1 MKTEF
6 LQNIFLE
13 DTIKKEED
21 QGVGLELNAPTVGRK
36 RKRPRMESPEK
47 VVKKEKVEAPP
58 PKVKPDADMISKDS
72 VKGHLSLIR
81 KHLFNA
87 RQGEMMMRAHLARI
101 TTSLDELAK
110 KLE

>member
-1 MKTEF
+1 M
-6 LQNIFLE
+6 
-13 DTIKKEED
+13 
-21 QGVGLELNAPTVGRK
+21 G
-36 RKRPRMESPEK
+36 SPQK
-47 VVKKEKVEAPP
+47 VVKKKKVDTPP
-58 PKVKPDADMISKDS
+58 PKVNPDADMISKDS

>member
-21 QGVGLELNAPTVGRK
+21 QGVGLELNAPKVGRK

-47 VVKKEKVEAPP
+47 VAKKEKVDAPP
-58 PKVKPDADMISKDS
+58 PKGKPADDMISIDFM
-72 VKGHLSLIR
+72 KGCLSLI
-81 KHLFNA
+81 KKYLFDA
-87 RQGEMMMRAHLARI
+87 WGGEMIMR
-101 TTSLDELAK
+101 SNLAK
-110 KLE
+110 IRRTMDGLEKKLD

>member
-1 MKTEF
+1 M
-6 LQNIFLE
+6 
-13 DTIKKEED
+13 
-21 QGVGLELNAPTVGRK
+21 G
-36 RKRPRMESPEK
+36 SPQK
-47 VVKKEKVEAPP
+47 VVKKEKVDAPP

-101 TTSLDELAK
+101 TTRLDELAK
-110 KLE
+110 S

>member
-1 MKTEF
+1 
-6 LQNIFLE
+6 
-13 DTIKKEED
+13 
-21 QGVGLELNAPTVGRK
+21 
-36 RKRPRMESPEK
+36 
-47 VVKKEKVEAPP
+47 
-58 PKVKPDADMISKDS
+58 MISKDS

-110 KLE
+110 KLELTLRIYLSKYEMDLFQKRCARGHF

>member
-1 MKTEF
+1 M
-6 LQNIFLE
+6 
-13 DTIKKEED
+13 TIKKEEE
-21 QGVGLELNAPTVGRK
+21 QGVGLELNAPTVVRK
-36 RKRPRMESPEK
+36 RKRPRMGSPEK
-47 VVKKEKVEAPP
+47 VVKKEKVDGPP
-58 PKVKPDADMISKDS
+58 PKGKPGADMISKGS

-81 KHLFNA
+81 RQLFDA